1 MIIFFC
7 MSVCLSL
14 CTSACVCV
22 CVVVKRRN
30 MMWRISTITW
40 RGRRS
45 AFCSSSS
52 SAGNQLSRSY
62 TSPDTAGSNHSKW
75 STTRVTF
82 TFDPCVLLTF
92 LFYLFIIKAVFTS
105 IKQKH
110 ACALCET
117 TLAAWHSGRTSVF
130 GRRTFPVLRPTCSWR
145 VTGDGYKSTNPAN
158 SAFHPFWVDRCV
170 VSCN

>member
-62 TSPDTAGSNHSKW
+62 TSPDTAGSDQSKW

-110 ACALCET
+110 ACVHYVKPRWLRGTAAERRF
-117 TLAAWHSGRTSVF
+117 LAGELSLSSAR
-130 GRRTFPVLRPTCSWR
+130 PVVDGWR
-145 VTGDGYKSTNPAN
+145 VTAISQPTRPTQ
-158 SAFHPFWVDRCV
+158 PFIPSESIDA
-170 VSCN
+170 